1 MNYKSKK
8 RLRIL
13 GKILFV
19 FYMGFIVYFL
29 LFSDIYGR
37 SLEGMQEYH
46 YNLELFKEIKR
57 FWYYK
62 EQLGLYAVFTN
73 LLGNVLIF
81 VPFGFFMP
89 MASKYRSF
97 FSAVFYSF
105 ALSFCVE
112 TFQLITKVGSFDVD
126 DLFLNTIGGAI
137 GYIIFIICA
146 AIRRHHDNKKAKR
159 SYTRRG

>member
-1 MNYKSKK
+1 MNYKRKK

-19 FYMGFIVYFL
+19 LYIGFIIYFL
-29 LFSDIYGR
+29 LFSDFYGR

-62 EQLGLYAVFTN
+62 EQLGAYVVFTN

-89 MASKYRSF
+89 MASKHRSF
-97 FSAVFYSF
+97 LSAIFYSF

-112 TFQLITKVGSFDVD
+112 TFQLMTKIGSFDVD
-126 DLFLNTIGGAI
+126 DLFLNTIGGAV
-137 GYIIFIICA
+137 GYIVFVICA
-146 AIRRHHDNKKAKR
+146 AIRRQNDKKNK
-159 SYTRRG
+159 RRYK